1 MCESDFSGVADA
13 DTEQACVGS
22 RKSATNRATTEIHD
36 FSARQADKTEGT
48 PMADEEYIKFEEA
61 RQTVGDIAFCDFQR
75 YDARLRIV
83 GVFTPIAGHSTE
95 KLVISE
101 SEVIIGRDPMSEIVL
116 SDSGVS
122 RQHARVYQIETD
134 FVIEDLG
141 SSNGTY
147 VDGVP
152 IVSCV
157 LHGGDSVQIGH
168 SLFLFDCLHELDAD
182 DASNG

>member
-1 MCESDFSGVADA
+1 MAEEEFTIFES
-13 DTEQACVGS
+13 
-22 RKSATNRATTEIHD
+22 
-36 FSARQADKTEGT
+36 
-48 PMADEEYIKFEEA
+48 A
-61 RQTVGDIAFCDFQR
+61 RQTVGDIALSDFQR

-83 GVFTPIAGHSTE
+83 GALTPIAGHTTE

-101 SEVIIGRDPMSEIVL
+101 SEAIIGRDPKSKIVL

-122 RQHARVYQIETD
+122 RQHARVYQTDTD

-168 SLFLFDCLHELDAD
+168 SLFLFDRLLEHVVD
-182 DASNG
+182 DGSND

>member
-1 MCESDFSGVADA
+1 MS
-13 DTEQACVGS
+13 
-22 RKSATNRATTEIHD
+22 
-36 FSARQADKTEGT
+36 
-48 PMADEEYIKFEEA
+48 DEEYTIFESA
-61 RQTVGDIAFCDFQR
+61 RQTVGDIALSDFQR
-75 YDARLRIV
+75 YETRLRVV
-83 GVFTPIAGHSTE
+83 GALTPIAGHGTE
-95 KLVISE
+95 KLVISVP
-101 SEVIIGRDPMSEIVL
+101 EVVIGRDPKSQIML

-122 RQHARVYQIETD
+122 RRHARIYQTDTD

-168 SLFLFDCLHELDAD
+168 TLFLFDRLLEHVAD